1 VTVDGHGEWQGPYM
15 DPIGSAERRVANR
28 FEAEFV
34 PFIVDGEP
42 SPGEWILQLDGS
54 YPLGGVFHVY
64 RMDPGTRTTPHEH
77 TCDEQFLMLEGE
89 LIDHDGHVYRP
100 GDLVLLAAGTRHD
113 SRTETGC
120 TLAVF
125 IATTEENLVD

>member
-1 VTVDGHGEWQGPYM
+1 M

-54 YPLGGVFHVY
+54 YPLGSGFHLY

-89 LIDHDGHVYRP
+89 LIDHDGHGYRQ

>member
-1 VTVDGHGEWQGPYM
+1 M

-42 SPGEWILQLDGS
+42 ASGEWILQLDGS
-54 YPLGGVFHVY
+54 YPLGGGFHVY

-77 TCDEQFLMLEGE
+77 TCEEQFLMLEGE
-89 LIDHDGHVYRP
+89 LIDHDGHIYRP

>member
-1 VTVDGHGEWQGPYM
+1 M
-15 DPIGSAERRVANR
+15 DPIGPAERRVANR

-34 PFIVDGEP
+34 PFTVDGKP
-42 SPGEWILQLDGS
+42 SPGQWILQLDGS
-54 YPLGGVFHVY
+54 YLLGGGFHVY

>member
-1 VTVDGHGEWQGPYM
+1 M
-15 DPIGSAERRVANR
+15 DPIAPAERRVVNR

-34 PFIVDGEP
+34 PFTVDGEP
-42 SPGEWILQLDGS
+42 LSGEWILQLDGS
-54 YPLGGVFHVY
+54 YPLGGGFHVY
-64 RMDPGTRTTPHEH
+64 LMDPGTRTTPHKH
-77 TCDEQFLMLEGE
+77 TCDEQFLVLEGE

-100 GDLVLLAAGTRHD
+100 GDLVLLAAGTRHN

-125 IATTEENLVD
+125 ISTTEESLVD